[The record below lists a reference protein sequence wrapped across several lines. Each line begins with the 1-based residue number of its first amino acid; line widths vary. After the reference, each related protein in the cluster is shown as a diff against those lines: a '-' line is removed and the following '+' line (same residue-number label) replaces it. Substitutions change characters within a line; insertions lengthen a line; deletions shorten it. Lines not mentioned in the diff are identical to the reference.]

1 MDRFLKQSE
10 VLTAVGLSR
19 QFVYKLR
26 KDGSFPEP
34 IILGVGAL
42 RWRESEIKAWVDGE
56 PLA

>member
-10 VLTAVGLSR
+10 VLAAVGLSR

-26 KDGSFPEP
+26 KAGSFPEP

-42 RWRESEIKAWVDGE
+42 RWRESDVQAWI
-56 PLA
+56 ASR